1 MRSIQKVKLAVDA
14 AMTVALLLLMA
25 YGLVGEAAHEWLGM
39 GMFILF
45 LTHHVLNRKWLLA
58 IGKGKYTPLRI
69 IQTVLAGII
78 LLCMCASMVS
88 GILLSRY
95 VFTFLPKHGGYEAA
109 QKAHILCAYW
119 GFVCMSLH
127 LGLHWSMMLTMA
139 RKHLQPSPLRTWSL
153 CLIGWLWALYGA
165 LAFHR
170 RDVGLYLLLKS
181 HFVFYD
187 YSEPV
192 IFFLIDYFSVM
203 ALFVLI
209 GYYFIQGLKR
219 SVRLG
224 QGLCR
229 MDESD
234 FLKRG

>member
-1 MRSIQKVKLAVDA
+1 MKPTMKCKLAVDA

-39 GMFILF
+39 GMFALF

-69 IQTVLAGII
+69 IQTALVGVI
-78 LLCMCASMVS
+78 LLCMLGSMVS

-109 QKAHILCAYW
+109 QKTHILCAYW
-119 GFVCMSLH
+119 GFACMSLH
-127 LGLHWSMMLTMA
+127 LGFHWSMMLAMA

-153 CLIGWLWALYGA
+153 RLAGWLWALYGTF
-165 LAFHR
+165 AFHR
-170 RDVGLYLLLKS
+170 RGVGLYLLLRS

-192 IFFLIDYFSVM
+192 ILFLIDYLFVM
-203 ALFVLI
+203 ALFTLI
-209 GYYFIQGLKR
+209 GYYLSQVIRK
-219 SVRLG
+219 
-224 QGLCR
+224 
-229 MDESD
+229 
-234 FLKRG
+234 